1 MSSSQNLVLSTN
13 LGRIEHGIVFNI
25 IKLRSYY
32 GLYDRERPDYQDMA
46 EIPTFYFSLDDFPRL
61 DIQLDYPSRC
71 SVVVFH
77 GLELGRLKGKIIL
90 SRIPTLISEYSEDV
104 DDAVAKLEDILQQI
118 PKFVLV
124 ITGES
129 LEEYYASS
137 IKSSASI
144 AWILAGQ
151 GGPVIS
157 LGRTRS
163 N

>member
-1 MSSSQNLVLSTN
+1 ML
-13 LGRIEHGIVFNI
+13 NI

-32 GLYDRERPDYQDMA
+32 GLYGSDRPDYQDMA
-46 EIPTFYFSLDDFPRL
+46 EIPTFYFSLDNFPSL
-61 DIQLDYPSRC
+61 NIQLDYPSRC

-77 GLELGRLKGKIIL
+77 GLELRRLKGIL
-90 SRIPTLISEYSEDV
+90 SSLSYLPSPPLISEYFQDAG
-104 DDAVAKLEDILQQI
+104 DAVAKLEDILQQI

-129 LEEYYASS
+129 LAEYDASS

-157 LGRTRS
+157 LGKTWS

>member
-1 MSSSQNLVLSTN
+1 MYYNT
-13 LGRIEHGIVFNI
+13 EI
-25 IKLRSYY
+25 IFY
-32 GLYDRERPDYQDMA
+32 GLYDSERPDYRDMA
-46 EIPTFYFSLDDFPRL
+46 QIPTFYFSLDNFPGL
-61 DIQLDYPSRC
+61 EVQLDYPSRC

-77 GLELGRLKGKIIL
+77 DLEVERLKGKLIL
-90 SRIPTLISEYSEDV
+90 SRIPPPLTSQYPEDAG
-104 DDAVAKLEDILQQI
+104 DAVAKLEDILQQI

>member
-1 MSSSQNLVLSTN
+1 M
-13 LGRIEHGIVFNI
+13 
-25 IKLRSYY
+25 
-32 GLYDRERPDYQDMA
+32 
-46 EIPTFYFSLDDFPRL
+46 
-61 DIQLDYPSRC
+61 
-71 SVVVFH
+71 
-77 GLELGRLKGKIIL
+77 
-90 SRIPTLISEYSEDV
+90 ISEYFQDAG
-104 DDAVAKLEDILQQI
+104 DAVAKLEDILQQI

-129 LEEYYASS
+129 LAEYDASS

-157 LGRTRS
+157 LGKTWS